1 MQVPEHVVSF
11 YVATCGQNGPGLGSD
26 EKEIILL
33 VYVILE
39 AATGQ
44 IIGTKQI
51 LVRPDGTFVKDRTTS
66 TSSDASHTAGG
77 ASPPPLTNTSF
88 QDSGNNSTC
97 SGSSN
102 HLNSTSNSINSS
114 SLNITNNSSTPTS
127 PNTSISNCT
136 TSTPSINSNTSTTS
150 NVNNVTGTINNNT
163 IINSN
168 NNNNITN
175 GPTSLLTS
183 DIIEQLPIAM
193 AQAAGKPL
201 QEAIEEFDEYLRSL
215 SLVDTDFK
223 IITDGQLPL
232 RQCLHREACVK
243 DIELPLYYNKFS
255 DLRKEYNNY
264 KSGDLS
270 RALVPV
276 KDVKKM
282 LQMPVVPI
290 VQSIGEIMSEL
301 NLTSV
306 EETDFYIRESRD
318 MVSVIQHLLRSG
330 HKFTASET
338 VSLVLEPGI
347 CSIDDEIDGNCI
359 VRARGL
365 PWQSSDQDIAKFF
378 RGLNVAKGG
387 VALCLSPLGR
397 RNGEALIRF
406 ISQEHRDMALKRH
419 KHHIGNRYIEVYRA
433 TGEDFLS
440 VAGGASNEAQAFLS
454 KGAQVIIRMR
464 GLPYDCTAKQV
475 LDFFTTGDQPCN
487 VLDNSE
493 GVLFVKKPDG
503 RATGDAFVLFA
514 SESDAP
520 KALSRHR
527 ESIGQR
533 YIELFRSTTAEV
545 QQVLNRSLDPKTYE
559 PNHQPPLIAQLPPMQ
574 LSLLPQHLIT
584 SGTTKNCIR
593 LRGLP
598 YEALVEHILHFL
610 DDFAKHI
617 IFQGVHMVINAQG
630 QPSGEAFIQMDSE
643 ESARLCAQRKH
654 HQFMVFGKKY
664 RYIEVFQ
671 CSGDDMNM
679 VLNGGLQS
687 PVPAAH
693 PHPHLAG
700 GKQPSLL
707 SPGASVLGPPF
718 GHFGPFPPPPGPL
731 LAAPHRAH
739 HPHGPTHPA
748 AAPPPPPP
756 HAAAF
761 YPHPVVY
768 WPYPS
773 PPVSPTTYFNQPTHS
788 PTHVPGSHG
797 PPMYSLD
804 YITTVPPTNYANPQP
819 SPLSPPNVAI
829 PPNATN
835 GLILTPSKGGG
846 GGPMTLVTPKQY
858 PAAVVQ
864 GSPTAVTPTII
875 HPNNYHHHKNSKVVT
890 VTQQQAVVTK
900 LSPTAAVSA
909 PAPASTIRPTHNNN
923 VYHQHYGSPPPPVK
937 PQITLSQQ
945 TPPTTTEVTPPNAP
959 VIVTTPTTPISP
971 AAAGQNAVTPV
982 IVHNKPLLAIETNTP
997 ATTTGEC
1004 NANLKASV
1012 KITKITTKNS
1022 TKTAP
1027 PTSNGVVTP
1036 PPAPPTL
1043 VTTNRCV
1050 ELYSA

>member
-1 MQVPEHVVSF
+1 MGKMQVQVPEHVVSL
-11 YVATCGQNGPGLGSD
+11 YVATYGQNGPGLGSD

-39 AATGQ
+39 ATTGQ

-51 LVRPDGTFVKDRTTS
+51 LVRPDGCLFKDRTNSVSSETS
-66 TSSDASHTAGG
+66 NSAI
-77 ASPPPLTNTSF
+77 SPPPPP
-88 QDSGNNSTC
+88 
-97 SGSSN
+97 
-102 HLNSTSNSINSS
+102 SS
-114 SLNITNNSSTPTS
+114 STTTSSQPKSSLAITYTDAINNVNKSVNGCTAIGDNENITNNCSNAPTATIITNTNANNVSSTAL
-127 PNTSISNCT
+127 
-136 TSTPSINSNTSTTS
+136 TPI
-150 NVNNVTGTINNNT
+150 INNNT
-163 IINSN
+163 IISN
-168 NNNNITN
+168 NNSITN
-175 GPTSLLTS
+175 GPNS
-183 DIIEQLPIAM
+183 DYNELPIVI

-201 QEAIEEFDEYLRSL
+201 REAIDEFDEYLRILSL
-215 SLVDTDFK
+215 SDTDFK
-223 IITDGQLPL
+223 LITDGQLPL

-243 DIELPLYYNKFS
+243 EIELPAYYNKFS
-255 DLRKEYNNY
+255 DLRKEFNHF

-276 KDVKKM
+276 KDIKKI
-282 LQMPVVPI
+282 LQLPATQLP
-290 VQSIGEIMSEL
+290 QSIAEMVKEL
-301 NLTSV
+301 NITAGDDS
-306 EETDFYIRESRD
+306 EFYMKECRD
-318 MVSVIQHLLRSG
+318 MILIIQHLLKAG
-330 HKFTASET
+330 HKFIANET
-338 VSLVLEPGI
+338 VNLILEPGI

-475 LDFFTTGDQPCN
+475 LDFFTNGENPCQ
-487 VLDNSE
+487 VLDGTE

-514 SESDAP
+514 NDTDAP
-520 KALSRHR
+520 KALARHR

-559 PNHQPPLIAQLPPMQ
+559 AITHQPPLIAQLPPMQ

-617 IFQGVHMVINAQG
+617 IYQGVHMVINAQG

-671 CSGDDMNM
+671 CSGDDMNA
-679 VLNGGLQS
+679 VLNGGLPS
-687 PVPAAH
+687 PVPAVQT
-693 PHPHLAG
+693 HPHLSAG
-700 GKQPSLL
+700 
-707 SPGASVLGPPF
+707 SPVIS
-718 GHFGPFPPPPGPL
+718 GHFGPFTSFVPTAPL
-731 LAAPHRAH
+731 LTSPSQHHHHHHHHRNHHSHGPAGHHHHHHHHHHQH
-739 HPHGPTHPA
+739 HPTPPTYF
-748 AAPPPPPP
+748 APSL
-756 HAAAF
+756 
-761 YPHPVVY
+761 VY
-768 WPYPS
+768 WSYPS
-773 PPVSPTTYFNQPTHS
+773 PPVSPTTYFNQSAHS
-788 PTHVPGSHG
+788 PNHVATSNHHPAPLS
-797 PPMYSLD
+797 PTVYSLD
-804 YITTVPPTNYANPQP
+804 YISSMQTTNYTNQA
-819 SPLSPPNVAI
+819 SP
-829 PPNATN
+829 
-835 GLILTPSKGGG
+835 
-846 GGPMTLVTPKQY
+846 
-858 PAAVVQ
+858 
-864 GSPTAVTPTII
+864 
-875 HPNNYHHHKNSKVVT
+875 
-890 VTQQQAVVTK
+890 
-900 LSPTAAVSA
+900 LSPTAAVSGLIFTPNKTPTMTLVPPKIFHA
-909 PAPASTIRPTHNNN
+909 PLAPVAA
-923 VYHQHYGSPPPPVK
+923 GSPVAYHSKLP
-937 PQITLSQQ
+937 ITPANSIHYHHYS
-945 TPPTTTEVTPPNAP
+945 PTSAALITTAT
-959 VIVTTPTTPISP
+959 
-971 AAAGQNAVTPV
+971 AAA
-982 IVHNKPLLAIETNTP
+982 AIANGGC
-997 ATTTGEC
+997 ATTTISANNETDNKVIANFGKTHSSVSHKV
-1004 NANLKASV
+1004 NASKTNSSSTVSTLTSTTTTTSVNAKAIV
-1012 KITKITTKNS
+1012 
-1022 TKTAP
+1022 
-1027 PTSNGVVTP
+1027 SNQ
-1036 PPAPPTL
+1036 
-1043 VTTNRCV
+1043 RV
-1050 ELYSA
+1050 ELYIS

>member
-44 IIGTKQI
+44 VIGTKQI
-51 LVRPDGTFVKDRTTS
+51 LVRPEGTFIKDRTTS
-66 TSSDASHTAGG
+66 TSSDASNTAS
-77 ASPPPLTNTSF
+77 SPPLAITYA
-88 QDSGNNSTC
+88 DSVNNSSC
-97 SGSSN
+97 SSN
-102 HLNSTSNSINSS
+102 NLNSTNNSIN

-127 PNTSISNCT
+127 PTTTQSNISNNINAT
-136 TSTPSINSNTSTTS
+136 TNIPSTPTSAT
-150 NVNNVTGTINNNT
+150 TINNNNT
-163 IINSN
+163 IV

-175 GPTSLLTS
+175 GPSSLAPV
-183 DIIEQLPIAM
+183 DIIELPIAV

-215 SLVDTDFK
+215 SLYDTDFK

-243 DIELPLYYNKFS
+243 EIGLPSYYNKFS
-255 DLRKEYNNY
+255 DLRKEFSVY

-276 KDVKKM
+276 KDIKRI
-282 LQMPVVPI
+282 LQMPAAALP
-290 VQSIGEIMSEL
+290 QSIGEIMQEL
-301 NLTSV
+301 NITSV
-306 EETDFYIRESRD
+306 DDNEFYIRESRD
-318 MVSVIQHLLRSG
+318 MVSVIQHLLKSG
-330 HKFTASET
+330 HKFTTNET

-433 TGEDFLS
+433 TGDDFLS

-475 LDFFTTGDQPCN
+475 LDFFTNGENPCN
-487 VLDNSE
+487 VLDNTE

-514 SESDAP
+514 NEGDAP
-520 KALSRHR
+520 KALARHR

-559 PNHQPPLIAQLPPMQ
+559 PNHQPPLIAQLPTMQ

-693 PHPHLAG
+693 AHPHLGA

-707 SPGASVLGPPF
+707 SPGASVIGPPF
-718 GHFGPFPPPPGPL
+718 GHFGPFPPPGPI
-731 LAAPHRAH
+731 LASPHRAPH
-739 HPHGPTHPA
+739 HPHGPTHP
-748 AAPPPPPP
+748 PP
-756 HAAAF
+756 HPAAF
-761 YPHPVVY
+761 YPHPLVY

-797 PPMYSLD
+797 PPM
-804 YITTVPPTNYANPQP
+804 
-819 SPLSPPNVAI
+819 
-829 PPNATN
+829 
-835 GLILTPSKGGG
+835 
-846 GGPMTLVTPKQY
+846 
-858 PAAVVQ
+858 VVF
-864 GSPTAVTPTII
+864 SRLYT
-875 HPNNYHHHKNSKVVT
+875 
-890 VTQQQAVVTK
+890 
-900 LSPTAAVSA
+900 
-909 PAPASTIRPTHNNN
+909 R
-923 VYHQHYGSPPPPVK
+923 
-937 PQITLSQQ
+937 
-945 TPPTTTEVTPPNAP
+945 
-959 VIVTTPTTPISP
+959 
-971 AAAGQNAVTPV
+971 
-982 IVHNKPLLAIETNTP
+982 
-997 ATTTGEC
+997 C
-1004 NANLKASV
+1004 
-1012 KITKITTKNS
+1012 
-1022 TKTAP
+1022 
-1027 PTSNGVVTP
+1027 
-1036 PPAPPTL
+1036 
-1043 VTTNRCV
+1043 TTNKLR
-1050 ELYSA
+1050 